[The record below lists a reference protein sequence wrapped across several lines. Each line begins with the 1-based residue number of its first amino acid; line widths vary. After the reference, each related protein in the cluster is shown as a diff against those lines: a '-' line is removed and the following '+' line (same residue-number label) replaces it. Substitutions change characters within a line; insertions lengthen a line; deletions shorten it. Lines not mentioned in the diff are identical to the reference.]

1 MPTARP
7 TLAAAKREITGKK
20 VAHLRRAGRLPGV
33 LYGHGVPSENVS
45 VDAHEFELLHRKVG
59 NTTLI
64 DVAID
69 GDKARPALIYGVQ
82 REPLKHR
89 TVHIDLFVVR
99 MTEELTVDVPVTI
112 SGTADA
118 VEKLGGT
125 LSHMSTI
132 KVRALPDRLPGH
144 IEISIDA
151 LADFDAVVHV
161 SDLAIPGDVTLVTD
175 GAEIAARVLP
185 PRVEEVVAVAETAAD
200 GAPDEEGA
208 EGGEPAATE
217 GTPEAGEG

>member
-45 VDAHEFELLHRKVG
+45 VDAHEFDLLHRKVG

-64 DVAID
+64 DVAVD

-99 MTEELTVDVPVTI
+99 MTEELTVDVPVTV

-125 LSHMSTI
+125 LSHMTTI
-132 KVRALPDRLPGH
+132 KVRALPDHLPGH
-144 IEISIDA
+144 IEVPIDS

-161 SDLAIPGDVTLVTD
+161 SELSIPDDVTLVTD
-175 GAEIAARVLP
+175 GNEIAARVLP
-185 PRVEEVVAVAETAAD
+185 PRVEEVVEVPEAAAE
-200 GAPDEEGA
+200 GAPGEEGE
-208 EGGEPAATE
+208 EGEAPTGATPDDSE
-217 GTPEAGEG
+217 G

>member
-20 VAHLRRAGRLPGV
+20 VANLRRAGRLPGV

-45 VDAHEFELLHRKVG
+45 VDAHEFELLHRTVG

-64 DVAID
+64 DVEID
-69 GDKARPALIYGVQ
+69 GSKGRPALIYGVQ

-112 SGTADA
+112 NGTADA

-125 LSHMSTI
+125 LSHMSAI
-132 KVRALPDRLPGH
+132 KVRALPDRLPQH
-144 IEISIDA
+144 IEVSIDS
-151 LADFDAVVHV
+151 LVDFDTVVHV
-161 SDLAIPGDVTLVTD
+161 SDLEIPDDVTLVTD
-175 GAEIAARVLP
+175 GGEIAARVLP
-185 PRVEEVVAVAETAAD
+185 PRVEEVVAVAETAAE
-200 GAPDEEGA
+200 GAPEE
-208 EGGEPAATE
+208 EGGEGGESAAAETS
-217 GTPEAGEG
+217 EAGES

>member
-20 VAHLRRAGRLPGV
+20 VAQLRRAGRLPGV

-64 DVAID
+64 DVEID
-69 GDKARPALIYGVQ
+69 GSKGRPALIYGVQ

-112 SGTADA
+112 NGTADA

-125 LSHMSTI
+125 LSHMSAI
-132 KVRALPDRLPGH
+132 KVRALPDRLPQH
-144 IEISIDA
+144 IEVSIDS
-151 LADFDAVVHV
+151 LVDFDTVVHV
-161 SDLAIPGDVTLVTD
+161 SDLEIPDDVTLVTD
-175 GAEIAARVLP
+175 GGEIAARVLP
-185 PRVEEVVAVAETAAD
+185 PRVEEVVAVAETAAE
-200 GAPDEEGA
+200 GAPEE
-208 EGGEPAATE
+208 EGGEGGEAAAGETS
-217 GTPEAGEG
+217 EAGES

>member
-45 VDAHEFELLHRKVG
+45 VDAHEFDLLHRKVG

-64 DVAID
+64 EVAVD

-99 MTEELTVDVPVTI
+99 MTEELTVDVPVTVT
-112 SGTADA
+112 GTADA

-125 LSHMSTI
+125 LSHITTI
-132 KVRALPDRLPGH
+132 KVRALPDHLPGH
-144 IEISIDA
+144 IEVPIDS
-151 LADFDAVVHV
+151 LADFDSVVHV
-161 SDLAIPGDVTLVTD
+161 SELTIPGDVTLVTD
-175 GAEIAARVLP
+175 GNEIAARVLP
-185 PRVEEVVAVAETAAD
+185 PRVEEVVEVPEAAD
-200 GAPDEEGA
+200 EGAPTEEGE
-208 EGGEPAATE
+208 EGETPAAATSESTE
-217 GTPEAGEG
+217 G

>member
-45 VDAHEFELLHRKVG
+45 VDAHEFDLLHRKVG

-64 DVAID
+64 DVAVD

-99 MTEELTVDVPVTI
+99 MTEELTVDVPVTVTG
-112 SGTADA
+112 SADA

-125 LSHMSTI
+125 LSHVTTI
-132 KVRALPDRLPGH
+132 KVRALPDHLPGH
-144 IEISIDA
+144 IEVPIDA
-151 LADFDAVVHV
+151 LVDFDSVVHV
-161 SDLAIPGDVTLVTD
+161 SELTIPGDVTLVTD
-175 GAEIAARVLP
+175 GNEIAARVLP
-185 PRVEEVVAVAETAAD
+185 PRVEEVVEVPEAAAEGAPTEEGEEGETPTGAAAD
-200 GAPDEEGA
+200 SA
-208 EGGEPAATE
+208 EG
-217 GTPEAGEG
+217 

>member
-45 VDAHEFELLHRKVG
+45 VDAHEFDLLHRKVG

-64 DVAID
+64 DVAVD

-99 MTEELTVDVPVTI
+99 MTEELTVDVPVTVT
-112 SGTADA
+112 GTADA

-125 LSHMSTI
+125 LSHVSTI
-132 KVRALPDRLPGH
+132 KVRALPDHLPGH
-144 IEISIDA
+144 IEIPIDS
-151 LADFDAVVHV
+151 LADFDSVVHV
-161 SDLAIPGDVTLVTD
+161 SELAIPGDVTLVTD
-175 GAEIAARVLP
+175 GNEIAARVLP
-185 PRVEEVVAVAETAAD
+185 PRVEEVVEVPEAAD
-200 GAPDEEGA
+200 EGAPTEEGE
-208 EGGEPAATE
+208 EGEASTGATSE
-217 GTPEAGEG
+217 STES

>member
-45 VDAHEFELLHRKVG
+45 VDAHEFELLHRRVG

-64 DVAID
+64 DVEVD
-69 GDKARPALIYGVQ
+69 GSKGRPALIYGVQ

-89 TVHIDLFVVR
+89 TLHIDLFVVR
-99 MTEELTVDVPVTI
+99 MTEELTVDVPITI
-112 SGTADA
+112 NGMADA

-132 KVRALPDRLPGH
+132 KVRALPDHLPQH
-144 IEISIDA
+144 IEVSID
-151 LADFDAVVHV
+151 LLVDFDAVVHV
-161 SDLAIPGDVTLVTD
+161 SDLEIPGDVTLVTD
-175 GAEIAARVLP
+175 GGEIAARVLP
-185 PRVEEVVAVAETAAD
+185 PRVEEVVAVAETAAE
-200 GAPDEEGA
+200 GAPGEEG
-208 EGGEPAATE
+208 EGGEAVAGE
-217 GTPEAGEG
+217 TPEPSEG

>member
-45 VDAHEFELLHRKVG
+45 VDAHEFDLLHRKVG

-64 DVAID
+64 DVAVD

-99 MTEELTVDVPVTI
+99 MTEELTVDVPVTVTG
-112 SGTADA
+112 SADA

-125 LSHMSTI
+125 LSHVTTI
-132 KVRALPDRLPGH
+132 KVRALPDHLPGH
-144 IEISIDA
+144 IEIPIDA
-151 LADFDAVVHV
+151 LVDFDSVVHV
-161 SDLAIPGDVTLVTD
+161 SELTIPGDVTLVTD
-175 GAEIAARVLP
+175 GNEIAARVLP
-185 PRVEEVVAVAETAAD
+185 PRVEEVVEVPEAAAE
-200 GAPDEEGA
+200 GAPAEEGE
-208 EGGEPAATE
+208 EGEAPTGAAGDSSE
-217 GTPEAGEG
+217 G

>member
-45 VDAHEFELLHRKVG
+45 VDAHEFDLLHRKVG

-64 DVAID
+64 DVAVD

-89 TVHIDLFVVR
+89 TLHIDLFVVR
-99 MTEELTVDVPVTI
+99 MTEELTVDVPVTV

-125 LSHMSTI
+125 LSHISTI
-132 KVRALPDRLPGH
+132 KVRALPDHLPGH
-144 IEISIDA
+144 IDIPIDS
-151 LADFDAVVHV
+151 LADFDSVVHV
-161 SDLAIPGDVTLVTD
+161 SELAIPGDVTLVTD
-175 GAEIAARVLP
+175 GNEIAARVLP
-185 PRVEEVVAVAETAAD
+185 PRVEEVVEVPEAAAE
-200 GAPDEEGA
+200 GAPGEEGE
-208 EGGEPAATE
+208 EGEAPTGAAPDDSE
-217 GTPEAGEG
+217 G

>member
-20 VAHLRRAGRLPGV
+20 VARLRRAGRLPGV

-64 DVAID
+64 DVEVD
-69 GDKARPALIYGVQ
+69 GSKGRPALIYGVQ

-89 TVHIDLFVVR
+89 TLHIDLFVVR
-99 MTEELTVDVPVTI
+99 MTEELTVDVPVTV

-132 KVRALPDRLPGH
+132 KVRALPDRLPQH
-144 IEISIDA
+144 IEVSIDS
-151 LADFDAVVHV
+151 LVDFDAVVHV
-161 SDLAIPGDVTLVTD
+161 SDLEIPGDVTLVTD
-175 GAEIAARVLP
+175 GGEIAARVLP
-185 PRVEEVVAVAETAAD
+185 PRVEEVVAVAETAAE
-200 GAPDEEGA
+200 GAPGEEG
-208 EGGEPAATE
+208 EGGEAAAGE
-217 GTPEAGEG
+217 TPEASEG